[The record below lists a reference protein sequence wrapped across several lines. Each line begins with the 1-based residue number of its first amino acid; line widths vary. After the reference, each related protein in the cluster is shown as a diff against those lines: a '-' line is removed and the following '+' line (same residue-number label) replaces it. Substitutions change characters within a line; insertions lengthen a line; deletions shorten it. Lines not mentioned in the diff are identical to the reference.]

1 MSAGT
6 REVRC
11 VGFALLLHAAQVATY
26 KTGRCL
32 FIRRQTYRADHSQPD
47 RQSIRRIRA
56 SWERELQRCIARTG
70 AKRVRWTGGVGDSA
84 VQGLTARAAGLPP
97 GLRKSEDVSIHRF
110 LLLLLLRPCRP
121 TVATSDCSHL
131 VVRRPW
137 RAPPAHLP
145 PHTLYTP
152 HPHPCEQV

>member
-11 VGFALLLHAAQVATY
+11 VGFGLLLHASHVATY
-26 KTGRCL
+26 NDREMS
-32 FIRRQTYRADHSQPD
+32 IYQTTDRADHRQPD

-56 SWERELQRCIARTG
+56 SWKRELQTCIARTG
-70 AKRVRWTGGVGDSA
+70 AKRVRGRGGVGDSA

-97 GLRKSEDVSIHRF
+97 GLRKNEDVSIHRF
-110 LLLLLLRPCRP
+110 LLLLLLRLYRP

-137 RAPPAHLP
+137 RAPPAHP
-145 PHTLYTP
+145 PPRTLYTP